1 MMDHTVTENPER
13 KRFEMMV
20 EDQVAFVEYIR
31 VPTAV
36 YLTHTEVPRELEG
49 QGVGTRLVKGV
60 LEILK
65 KEDAKIAPMCPF
77 VAAYIKRH
85 PEWKELLA
93 PHYNV

>member
-1 MMDHTVTENPER
+1 MEFEVVENPDR
-13 KRFEMMV
+13 KRFEA
-20 EDQVAFVEYIR
+20 DLGDKVAYLEYIR

-36 YLTHTEVPRELEG
+36 YLTHTEVPPGFEG
-49 QGVGTRLVKGV
+49 QGVGSSLVKQV
-60 LEILK
+60 LKILK
-65 KEDAKIAPMCPF
+65 AEEAKIAPMCPF